1 MTNERNQGIPGHAG
15 RHAGAPAQGNN
26 PRARAAAPQPG
37 HAQKA
42 SMTSQLSQALPMLEV
57 DEMAAPMGAPVEPH
71 NNKGPKMIIFIT
83 SEGPRFLRLCGR
95 FTYSPPAAGAL
106 RSKPPAQVA

>member
-1 MTNERNQGIPGHAG
+1 MTNERNQGIPG
-15 RHAGAPAQGNN
+15 HAGAPAQGNN

-57 DEMAAPMGAPVEPH
+57 D
-71 NNKGPKMIIFIT
+71 
-83 SEGPRFLRLCGR
+83 
-95 FTYSPPAAGAL
+95 
-106 RSKPPAQVA
+106 